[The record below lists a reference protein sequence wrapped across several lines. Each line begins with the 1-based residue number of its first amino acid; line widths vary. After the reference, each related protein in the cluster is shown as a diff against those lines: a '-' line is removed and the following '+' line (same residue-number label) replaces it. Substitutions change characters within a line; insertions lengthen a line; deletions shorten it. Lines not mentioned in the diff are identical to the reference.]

1 MVKETIEAIKESEA
15 KAEQIIREASEQGK
29 TFIDQANEQAKSRVE
44 KAKNAIRQKEMQAEE
59 AREKDGTVYLENALK
74 ETEEEV
80 MSLKQMAEQ
89 KAQEAIDLIVSQ
101 LV

>member
-44 KAKNAIRQKEMQAEE
+44 KAKNAIRQKEIQAEG

-74 ETEEEV
+74 EAEEEV